1 MRQGPAVIGSI
12 VVGAIVAAVFSA
24 AGAEAPKTKP
34 AAPPSAAKPDGA
46 KSPAPETVLRFLPKV
61 RAMSTYNLGAR
72 FEIGTKSV
80 TFEAPEAY
88 KPGFEF
94 WSNRMKGQKR
104 SEVYDITTMTQDAN
118 DSGLYPFSRTIP
130 KFDLEIQRQGENMAS
145 PPETEQSVASLRFE
159 GTFDRF
165 GNVKAFK
172 KTGGSDDA
180 EVETLA
186 IPEISRLFP
195 EMDGPHDYQI
205 GQGFKE
211 ERSVRLP
218 TKLGIAGLE
227 NVTYKVTREYT
238 LKSVQGGLA
247 TFDVKITY
255 ADDPAFKPGAQNTSL
270 HISGGGSGTA
280 VFEIGRGVFQESRLP
295 SSMHID
301 IEAPLR
307 PLPDH
312 PETAKAPTGKTHVDL
327 DLLVAGRQTVRRVW
341 GDDTD

>member
-1 MRQGPAVIGSI
+1 MRHGPEGIGSI
-12 VVGAIVAAVFSA
+12 VVGALIAAVFTA
-24 AGAEAPKTKP
+24 AGAEAPKPKP
-34 AAPPSAAKPDGA
+34 PAPPSAAKPDGA
-46 KSPAPETVLRFLPKV
+46 KTTAPESVLRFLPKV
-61 RAMSTYNLGAR
+61 RPMSTYSLGAR
-72 FEIGTKSV
+72 FEIGTKNV
-80 TFEAPEAY
+80 TFEAPDAY

-94 WSNRMKGQKR
+94 WSKRMKGQKR
-104 SEVYDITTMTQDAN
+104 SEVYEMTTMTQEAN
-118 DSGLYPFSRTIP
+118 DSGLFPFSRTVP
-130 KFDLEIQRQGENMAS
+130 QFDLEIQREGEIMAS
-145 PPETEQSVASLRFE
+145 PPDTEKSVATLVFE
-159 GTFDRF
+159 GTLDRF

-172 KTGGSDDA
+172 KTAGSDDA

-195 EMDGPHDYQI
+195 EADGPHDYQV

-211 ERSVRLP
+211 ERAVRLP

-227 NVTYKVTREYT
+227 NVTYKATREYT
-238 LKSVQGGLA
+238 LKSIQGGLA

-270 HISGGGSGTA
+270 HITGGGSGIA
-280 VFEIGRGVFQESRLP
+280 VFEVGRGVFQESRLP